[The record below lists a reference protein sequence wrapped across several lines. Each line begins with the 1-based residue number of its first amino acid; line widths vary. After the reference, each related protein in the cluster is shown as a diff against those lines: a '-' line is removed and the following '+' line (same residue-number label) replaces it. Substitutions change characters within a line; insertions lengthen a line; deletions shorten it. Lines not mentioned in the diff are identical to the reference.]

1 MGVEARAW
9 GRRIRQGKLGRS
21 ISFGIM
27 GAERHAVHML
37 GLNLNEMWLWPPYKK
52 RGKLH
57 TSPEP
62 LRSWGCVFSKLLIL
76 GLSAAPPKGQSTS
89 FQKSLCCKDSAA
101 AQGSREPLRHTGP
114 KSARN

>member
-37 GLNLNEMWLWPPYKK
+37 GLNLNEMWLWPP
-52 RGKLH
+52 
-57 TSPEP
+57 
-62 LRSWGCVFSKLLIL
+62 
-76 GLSAAPPKGQSTS
+76 
-89 FQKSLCCKDSAA
+89 
-101 AQGSREPLRHTGP
+101 
-114 KSARN
+114 